1 MCLEVSSKLCYRDT
15 PMSQA
20 CHKPRRQL
28 AQTQGTEAKCW
39 RATKYELSDI
49 DGRAV
54 IEATPDAKWELF
66 SPFDSY
72 QPTAKTRALKSGP
85 HLEFLSLKCLW
96 EKHQEG
102 ELQLPHESLRQMGE
116 VQEIL
121 SHTTQKNRVR
131 QIVSDFAKYRIDLIS
146 FAEQY
151 GLLGAFEE
159 EYVGTPVLP
168 DGKTFVAPEAV
179 IDERGRLRHID
190 PATEGKAELFK
201 LLKPLGHFSGG
212 HSPWRSLDAREYKV
226 AYETMALPSEIT
238 FPIRGPHLGGLERSV
253 ESRRLMPWEGIR
265 EYFGGLTI
273 LDNKAPEGVS
283 VLCTREPLH
292 YWEVGFR
299 FFPSGAPSGAL
310 ELDEDGHI
318 FLNAFLEEV
327 SPRAF
332 IGEAGNLERGWRYRS
347 LLQAMYIM
355 LFLDLTGGNT
365 IKKCKRRKCS
375 NYFRV
380 GSQSKSIY
388 CTPRCAS
395 AASTSMKRGQEP

>member
-1 MCLEVSSKLCYRDT
+1 MA
-15 PMSQA
+15 PG
-20 CHKPRRQL
+20 
-28 AQTQGTEAKCW
+28 QGSEAKCW

-54 IEATPDAKWELF
+54 IEAAPDATWERF

-72 QPTAKTRALKSGP
+72 QPTGTTRALKSGP
-85 HLEFLSLKCLW
+85 HLAFLRLKCLW

-102 ELQLPHESLRQMGE
+102 ELQLPHESLRQLEKG
-116 VQEIL
+116 QEIL
-121 SHTTQKNRVR
+121 SHTTQKNRAR
-131 QIVSDFAKYRIDLIS
+131 QIVSDFAEYRKALIS

-168 DGKTFVAPEAV
+168 DGKTLVAPEAV

-190 PATEGKAELFK
+190 PATEGKEELFK

-212 HSPWRSLDAREYKV
+212 HSPWRSLDDREYKV

-238 FPIRGPHLGGLERSV
+238 FAIRGPHLGGLERSV
-253 ESRRLMPWEGIR
+253 EPPQLLSWEGIR
-265 EYFGGLTI
+265 KYFGGLTI

-292 YWEVGFR
+292 NWEVGFR
-299 FFPSGAPSGAL
+299 FFPSGALSNAL
-310 ELDEDGHI
+310 ELDEDSYI

-332 IGEAGNLERGWRYRS
+332 MGEDGNLERGWRYRN
-347 LLQAMYIM
+347 LFQAMYIM
-355 LFLDLTGGNT
+355 LFLDLTWGNT
-365 IKKCKRRKCS
+365 IKKCQSRGCP

-380 GSQSKSIY
+380 GPQRESKYCSQ
-388 CTPRCAS
+388 RCANR
-395 AASTSMKRGQEP
+395 ASTRMRRGQEP

>member
-1 MCLEVSSKLCYRDT
+1 MAPGQRS
-15 PMSQA
+15 
-20 CHKPRRQL
+20 
-28 AQTQGTEAKCW
+28 EAKCW

-54 IEATPDAKWELF
+54 IEAAPDAAWERF

-72 QPTAKTRALKSGP
+72 QPTGKTRALKSGP
-85 HLEFLSLKCLW
+85 HLVFLRLKCLW

-102 ELQLPHESLRQMGE
+102 QLQLPHESLRQMEE

-121 SHTTQKNRVR
+121 SHAPQKNRVR
-131 QIVSDFAKYRIDLIS
+131 QIVSDFAEYRKALIS
-146 FAEQY
+146 FAEQF

-168 DGKTFVAPEAV
+168 DGKTLVAPEAL
-179 IDERGRLRHID
+179 IDEEGELWHID
-190 PATEGKAELFK
+190 PATEGKEELFK

-212 HSPWRSLDAREYKV
+212 HSPWRPLDDREYKV

-238 FPIRGPHLGGLERSV
+238 FATRGPHLGGLERSV

-265 EYFGGLTI
+265 KYFGGLTI

-292 YWEVGFR
+292 HWEVGFR
-299 FFPSGAPSGAL
+299 FFPSGALSGAL
-310 ELDEDGHI
+310 ELDEDSYI
-318 FLNAFLEEV
+318 SLNAFLQEV

-332 IGEAGNLERGWRYRS
+332 IGEDGNLERGWRYRN
-347 LLQAMYIM
+347 LLQVMYIM
-355 LFLDLTGGNT
+355 LFLDLTGGNS
-365 IKKCKRRKCS
+365 IKKCKSRGCP

-388 CTPRCAS
+388 CTTTCADR
-395 AASTSMKRGQEP
+395 ASTRMGRGQEP

>member
-1 MCLEVSSKLCYRDT
+1 MA
-15 PMSQA
+15 QA
-20 CHKPRRQL
+20 WHKGRRQVVPG
-28 AQTQGTEAKCW
+28 QRSEAKCW
-39 RATKYELSDI
+39 RATKYELSHI

-54 IEATPDAKWELF
+54 IEAAPDATWERF

-72 QPTAKTRALKSGP
+72 QPIGKTRELKSGP

-96 EKHQEG
+96 EKHQKG
-102 ELQLPHESLRQMGE
+102 ELQLPHESLRQTKAFGK
-116 VQEIL
+116 IL
-121 SHTTQKNRVR
+121 SHKTQTKRVR
-131 QIVSDFAKYRIDLIS
+131 QIVDAFVEFRQDLIS
-146 FAEQY
+146 FAKQY

-159 EYVGTPVLP
+159 DFLGTPVLP
-168 DGKTFVAPEAV
+168 DGKTLVAPEAV

-190 PATEGKAELFK
+190 PATEGKERLFEL
-201 LLKPLGHFSGG
+201 LRPVGHFSSG
-212 HSPWRSLDAREYKV
+212 HSPRRLLDDTEYKA

-238 FPIRGPHLGGLERSV
+238 FATRGPHLGGLERSV
-253 ESRRLMPWEGIR
+253 GFRRLVPWEDIR

-273 LDNKAPEGVS
+273 LDNKAPDGVS
-283 VLCTREPLH
+283 VLCTREPLNH
-292 YWEVGFR
+292 WEIGFR
-299 FFPSGAPSGAL
+299 QFPSGAPSDAL
-310 ELDEDGHI
+310 ELDKHSYA

-332 IGEAGNLERGWRYRS
+332 IGEDGNLERGWRYCS

-395 AASTSMKRGQEP
+395 AASTSMGRGQEP

>member
-1 MCLEVSSKLCYRDT
+1 MA
-15 PMSQA
+15 QA
-20 CHKPRRQL
+20 WHRPRRQL
-28 AQTQGTEAKCW
+28 VQAQGTEVKCW

-54 IEATPDAKWELF
+54 IEAAPDATWERF

-72 QPTAKTRALKSGP
+72 QPTGMTRALKSGP
-85 HLEFLSLKCLW
+85 HLAFLRLKCLW

-102 ELQLPHESLRQMGE
+102 ELQLPHKSLRQTEE
-116 VQEIL
+116 VQEVL
-121 SHTTQKNRVR
+121 NHATPKNRVR
-131 QIVSDFAKYRIDLIS
+131 KIVKNFVEYRKDLIS

-168 DGKTFVAPEAV
+168 EGKTLVAPEAV

-190 PATEGKAELFK
+190 PATEGKEELFK

-212 HSPWRSLDAREYKV
+212 HSPWRALDDSEHEV

-238 FPIRGPHLGGLERSV
+238 FSIRGPHLGGLERSV
-253 ESRRLMPWEGIR
+253 ESRQLMSWEGIR
-265 EYFGGLTI
+265 KYFGGLTI

-292 YWEVGFR
+292 YWEVGFSQ
-299 FFPSGAPSGAL
+299 FPSGAPSDAS
-310 ELDEDGHI
+310 ELDEDSYI

-332 IGEAGNLERGWRYRS
+332 IGEDGNLGRGWRYRN
-347 LLQAMYIM
+347 LLQAMYVM
-355 LFLDLTGGNT
+355 LYLDLTGGNT
-365 IKKCKRRKCS
+365 IKKCKSRRCS

-380 GSQSKSIY
+380 GSQSKSKY

-395 AASTSMKRGQEP
+395 AASTRMGRGQEP

>member
-1 MCLEVSSKLCYRDT
+1 MA
-15 PMSQA
+15 QA
-20 CHKPRRQL
+20 WHKRRRPVASGQRS
-28 AQTQGTEAKCW
+28 EAKCW

-49 DGRAV
+49 DGREV
-54 IEATPDAKWELF
+54 IEAAPDATWERF

-72 QPTAKTRALKSGP
+72 QPTGKARALKSGP

-102 ELQLPHESLRQMGE
+102 QLQLPHESLRQMEE
-116 VQEIL
+116 VQEIQ
-121 SHTTQKNRVR
+121 SHKTLKKRVR
-131 QIVSDFAKYRIDLIS
+131 PIVNDFVEYRKDLIS

-168 DGKTFVAPEAV
+168 DGKTLVAPEAV

-190 PATEGKAELFK
+190 PATEGKEELFK

-212 HSPWRSLDAREYKV
+212 HSPRRPLHDNEYKV

-238 FPIRGPHLGGLERSV
+238 FATRGPHLGGLELSV
-253 ESRRLMPWEGIR
+253 ETRRLMPWEGIR
-265 EYFGGLTI
+265 KYFGGLTI
-273 LDNKAPEGVS
+273 LDNKAPDGVS
-283 VLCTREPLH
+283 VICTREPLH

-310 ELDEDGHI
+310 ELDEDSYV

-332 IGEAGNLERGWRYRS
+332 MGEDGNLERGWRYRN
-347 LLQAMYIM
+347 LLQAMYVM

-365 IKKCKRRKCS
+365 IKKCESRRCS

-380 GSQSKSIY
+380 GWQSKSIY
-388 CTPRCAS
+388 CSERCANR
-395 AASTSMKRGQEP
+395 ASTRMGRGQEP

>member
-1 MCLEVSSKLCYRDT
+1 MT
-15 PMSQA
+15 QA
-20 CHKPRRQL
+20 WHKPRREL

-39 RATKYELSDI
+39 RATKYELSDV
-49 DGRAV
+49 DGRAI
-54 IEATPDAKWELF
+54 IEAAPDAKWERF

-72 QPTAKTRALKSGP
+72 QPTGMTRALKSGP
-85 HLEFLSLKCLW
+85 HLQFLRLKCLW
-96 EKHQEG
+96 ERHQQG
-102 ELQLPHESLRQMGE
+102 ELQLPHEYLRQLAGA
-116 VQEIL
+116 QKIL
-121 SHTTQKNRVR
+121 NHATQKNRVR
-131 QIVSDFAKYRIDLIS
+131 QIVGEFVEYSNDLIS

-159 EYVGTPVLP
+159 EYVGAPVLP
-168 DGKTFVAPEAV
+168 DGKTLVAPEAV
-179 IDERGRLRHID
+179 IDERGQLQHID
-190 PATEGKAELFK
+190 PATEGKEELFK
-201 LLKPLGHFSGG
+201 LLKSLGHFSGG
-212 HSPWRSLDAREYKV
+212 HSPWRPLDDSEYKV

-265 EYFGGLTI
+265 KYFGGLTI
-273 LDNKAPEGVS
+273 LDDKAPEGVS

-310 ELDEDGHI
+310 ELDEDGYA

-332 IGEAGNLERGWRYRS
+332 IGEDGNLERGWRYRN
-347 LLQAMYIM
+347 LLQAMYVM

-365 IKKCKRRKCS
+365 IKKCKRRRCS

-395 AASTSMKRGQEP
+395 AASTRKGRGQDP